1 MPFVTAFYRALGTG
15 MVISVD
21 SPIDDKVRSA
31 MESLIEDYEHVLSRF
46 RNDSLIAAIG
56 KAEHGGSSIFRIGAR
71 RCSIC
76 MMRYFPPL
84 PARLIR
90 ASARI

>member
-56 KAEHGGSSIFRIGAR
+56 K
-71 RCSIC
+71 
-76 MMRYFPPL
+76 RYFPPL